1 MNPSFCRRLFFAAL
15 IFMISASIAEAQ
27 KTKKPVKKTNP
38 KIVEKV
44 EPKAE
49 VKTKPTVEEKIALS
63 ALESQIFAELNKAR
77 NEPQSFIVYL
87 EEYKKYLK
95 GNTLSMPNK
104 TAMVMIEGLPAIE
117 DAISDLKK
125 NPKQTPLTFS
135 NGLTKVARNQLADLL
150 ENPSLKHLGK
160 DGSPLDRRMMKVGF
174 TDGAIAENISQRV
187 EDAREVILTM
197 IVDDG
202 LKSRSHRKNVFSP
215 TFKLFG
221 IACGLAQNN
230 NTICVA
236 EFADGFQEKK

>member
-1 MNPSFCRRLFFAAL
+1 MNLSFYRILIFAAFVFL
-15 IFMISASIAEAQ
+15 ISTSVAEAQ
-27 KTKKPVKKTNP
+27 KTKKPVKKTDP
-38 KIVEKV
+38 KVVEKI
-44 EPKAE
+44 EPKVD
-49 VKTKPTVEEKIALS
+49 VKTKPTIEEKIALS
-63 ALESQIFAELNKAR
+63 ALESQIVAELNQAR
-77 NEPQSFIVYL
+77 DNPQSFIVYL

-95 GNTLSMPNK
+95 GNKLSMPNK
-104 TAMVMIEGLPAIE
+104 TALVMIEGLPAIE

-125 NPKQTPLTFS
+125 NSKQNPLIVS
-135 NGLTKVARNQLADLL
+135 NGLTKVARQQLADLL

-187 EDAREVILTM
+187 ADAREVILTM

-202 LKSRSHRKNVFSP
+202 LKSRSHRKNVFST

-221 IACGLAQNN
+221 IACGSAQDN